1 MGFHLKDFI
10 EILIHIANKR
20 LGMNRP
26 QVFDLVALRD
36 MFRQIANVNSSSRTT
51 IETLVK
57 EINKTLQYYI

>member
-1 MGFHLKDFI
+1 MGFHFEDFI